1 MDALE
6 WCEQN
11 NIEPYDLDEI
21 VHEAASSMAS
31 SANNGGTI
39 GQIVFLKAIAGWSD
53 KDIIKAVAA
62 NWTRI
67 GVNGVNNGC

>member
-11 NIEPYDLDEI
+11 NIEPDDLDEI

-31 SANNGGTI
+31 NSNNEGVT
-39 GQIVFLKAIAGWSD
+39 GQLEFLKVIAGWSD
-53 KDIIKAVAA
+53 KDIIDTLFQLIVEP
-62 NWTRI
+62 NRS
-67 GVNGVNNGC
+67 

>member
-1 MDALE
+1 MDVLE

-31 SANNGGTI
+31 DCNNEGIT
-39 GQIVFLKAIAGWSD
+39 GQIEFLKIIAGWSD
-53 KDIIKAVAA
+53 EDIIDTLSQLIVEP
-62 NWTRI
+62 NRS
-67 GVNGVNNGC
+67 

>member
-11 NIEPYDLDEI
+11 NIEPDDLDEI

-31 SANNGGTI
+31 NSNNEGVP
-39 GQIVFLKAIAGWSD
+39 GQLEFLKIIAGWSD
-53 KDIIKAVAA
+53 EDIIDTLFQLIVEP
-62 NWTRI
+62 NRS
-67 GVNGVNNGC
+67 

>member
-31 SANNGGTI
+31 DSNNEGVR
-39 GQIVFLKAIAGWSD
+39 GQLEFLKIIAGWSD
-53 KDIIKAVAA
+53 EDIIDTLSQLIVEP
-62 NWTRI
+62 NRS
-67 GVNGVNNGC
+67 

>member
-31 SANNGGTI
+31 DCNNEGIT
-39 GQIVFLKAIAGWSD
+39 GQIEFLKIIAGWSD
-53 KDIIKAVAA
+53 EDIIDTLSQLIVEP
-62 NWTRI
+62 NRS
-67 GVNGVNNGC
+67 

>member
-11 NIEPYDLDEI
+11 DIEPYDLDEI

-31 SANNGGTI
+31 DSNNEGIT
-39 GQIVFLKAIAGWSD
+39 GQIEFLKAIAGWSD
-53 KDIIKAVAA
+53 EDIIDTLFQLFIEP
-62 NWTRI
+62 NRS
-67 GVNGVNNGC
+67 

>member
-31 SANNGGTI
+31 DCNSEGIT
-39 GQIVFLKAIAGWSD
+39 GQIEFLKIIAGWSNE
-53 KDIIKAVAA
+53 DIIDTLSQLIVEP
-62 NWTRI
+62 NRS
-67 GVNGVNNGC
+67 